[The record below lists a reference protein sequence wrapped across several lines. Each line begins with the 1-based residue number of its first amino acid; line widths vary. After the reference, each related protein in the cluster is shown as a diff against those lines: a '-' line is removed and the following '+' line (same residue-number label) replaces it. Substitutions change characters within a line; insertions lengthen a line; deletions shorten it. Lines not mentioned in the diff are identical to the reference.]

1 MRIIDIFVSEE
12 SGEGLYSMI
21 YEEQSENEFD
31 RLFNLWNNI
40 EYVTFYCWENKEYIE
55 TEYFFGYTIDD
66 VINKIRLEAYELERL
81 IKSKTEQN
89 FAVSGNTLQQMFRP
103 LNDKE
108 GKLYTHQQ
116 SKAKIDNKR
125 NFPKPILRMYAIRLN
140 KNTFVITGGAIK
152 LTHKMDEHPDTA
164 REIVK
169 MKKVKNFFS
178 NNQIEFE
185 EDLKLFY
192 E

>member
-1 MRIIDIFVSEE
+1 
-12 SGEGLYSMI
+12 
-21 YEEQSENEFD
+21 
-31 RLFNLWNNI
+31 
-40 EYVTFYCWENKEYIE
+40 
-55 TEYFFGYTIDD
+55 
-66 VINKIRLEAYELERL
+66 
-81 IKSKTEQN
+81 
-89 FAVSGNTLQQMFRP
+89 MFRP